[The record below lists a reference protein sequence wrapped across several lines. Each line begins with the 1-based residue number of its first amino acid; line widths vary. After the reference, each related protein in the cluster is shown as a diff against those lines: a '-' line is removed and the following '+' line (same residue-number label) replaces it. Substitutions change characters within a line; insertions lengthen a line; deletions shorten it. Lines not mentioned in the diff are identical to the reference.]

1 MYIEITNLMSDNPF
15 KILYFRKKKHFL
27 NFQRTFCCYLDCHS
41 GTSHHRNMLD
51 EEKTEMYVH
60 VYL

>member
-1 MYIEITNLMSDNPF
+1 MADNPF
-15 KILYFRKKKHFL
+15 KILYFRKKKHFF
-27 NFQRTFCCYLDCHS
+27 NFQRTFCCYLDC
-41 GTSHHRNMLD
+41 GTSHHRNMSD